1 MTKFARMILK
11 CALLALAADSAYAS
25 VDRSG
30 ESSDATSTTR
40 YQKAIAPYIAAATST
55 YPDAKKRFLAGL
67 PRKEAFYVSARVSRV
82 IGLYALA
89 IVKVTSIDESEKLIH
104 GRVQNDVGEH
114 TGYTEGDDI
123 SFPESEVID
132 WKISHPNGAEEGDVV
147 GKYFASLGPD
157 INVNGL
163 LADQRDADLGKLENS
178 KTVESAL
185 DNTFL
190 RLFDDKNLK
199 VEVLPSSIAPA
210 IKVWPSLYR
219 KYRDLTPDALIAE
232 LNKRAAAIA
241 KTDKVTV
248 EPSSFQDKSL
258 IMVSAYVVL
267 GKTMCYL
274 RSTNI
279 SISILTG
286 KGIWTGLPGAFGLG
300 VG

>member
-1 MTKFARMILK
+1 M
-11 CALLALAADSAYAS
+11 
-25 VDRSG
+25 
-30 ESSDATSTTR
+30 
-40 YQKAIAPYIAAATST
+40 
-55 YPDAKKRFLAGL
+55 
-67 PRKEAFYVSARVSRV
+67 

-267 GKTMCYL
+267 GKNDVLFEINQYL
-274 RSTNI
+274 HFYFDRKGHLDRVAWGLRAGRWMNLPPKASP
-279 SISILTG
+279 SADPILS
-286 KGIWTGLPGAFGLG
+286 PGTPPAAQDSHHG
-300 VG
+300 